1 MDKAK
6 IETLRAILAEMDK
19 RSMDESLPESKRRQ
33 YAIKHAR
40 LYRYLIQVE
49 DTINE

>member
-1 MDKAK
+1 MDKVTVENIK
-6 IETLRAILAEMDK
+6 MMLAEIDR
-19 RSMDESLPESKRRQ
+19 RSKDESLPLSKRQQ

-49 DTINE
+49 DTIYE